1 MKTNNLRIAWAA
13 GFIDGEGCISV
24 QDCTARGASRRQ
36 FQGFVDVAQTKP
48 APLDELVRLLG
59 GRVRPYREDFYWR
72 LYGVSAAAAVRRI
85 LPYMIGKR
93 QQAEL
98 LLEFTALKGTRGRR
112 RSDATVARMAEICAL
127 FRVLNA
133 RRPRHAER
141 LSEGAPR
148 IAIVGSLP
156 PRMMR

>member
-1 MKTNNLRIAWAA
+1 MQALIASFLAKA
-13 GFIDGEGCISV
+13 NALSGLNSV
-24 QDCTARGASRRQ
+24 DSKIATVNG
-36 FQGFVDVAQTKP
+36 T
-48 APLDELVRLLG
+48 
-59 GRVRPYREDFYWR
+59 
-72 LYGVSAAAAVRRI
+72 GVSAAAAVRRI